1 MEAALESRI
10 RRRATE
16 AIEVYEASYTKGATL
31 SVVGGSGSGA
41 QSAEPPPPCALAP
54 AGAPIRRDL
63 ASLPPLSLPPKTAL
77 PRGVPLAAAAA
88 AAATAP
94 LSAGPVSLDATAIDA
109 ARQCGAQVRPPAL
122 DKTRSGST
130 LSPAAPRLYRSSI
143 PLSSALRATSAK
155 AQPPTPP
162 LLTQVVLAASAF
174 RELVTKLSSRACA
187 IELPLRLR
195 REPGCAT
202 LCYIDKPLPPPHL
215 TARAK
220 NDRFHAA
227 ALRSLLGGTGD
238 DPAAGGVADGG
249 AGERRRGYTY
259 QAFELGDLTLLV
271 RCKHDGLLGAPA
283 QAGTP
288 YATPARQAEEG
299 EDAEG
304 RTRCSLK
311 ASYLPPPP
319 RPPFSPP
326 LPGVHTVHT
335 PSPRSHRAHPS
346 PPPIAKATM
355 EYWRPHAWETLAPAE
370 HARRWAHLAVRP
382 GAVLV
387 VCNIDPLRQH
397 LASGP
402 HGETLATPGG
412 APGGGGESA
421 GSLCH
426 VQQYQHTPHC
436 TASGLSNA
444 PPNFQCAEVLAA
456 LAALLR
462 QLLGLEAGGYVL
474 RSSAGQARFG
484 VWAAERPADASL
496 LSAFSSRVAELPK
509 APNYALHD
517 AMASAGAADTA
528 CHTYGYCL

>member
-77 PRGVPLAAAAA
+77 PRGVPLAAAA

-195 REPGCAT
+195 REPGCTT

-311 ASYLPPPP
+311 ASYLPP
-319 RPPFSPP
+319 
-326 LPGVHTVHT
+326 LAL
-335 PSPRSHRAHPS
+335 PSPRPCLVSTQSTPRRPALTVRTPPLLPLPRRRWSTGGRTPGRHSRPPSMRGDGRTWRCARAPCWWC
-346 PPPIAKATM
+346 ATLTRCDST
-355 EYWRPHAWETLAPAE
+355 WLRAPV
-370 HARRWAHLAVRP
+370 ARRSLRRAARPAAAARAQVR
-382 GAVLV
+382 
-387 VCNIDPLRQH
+387 
-397 LASGP
+397 S
-402 HGETLATPGG
+402 ATC
-412 APGGGGESA
+412 S
-421 GSLCH
+421 S
-426 VQQYQHTPHC
+426 TS
-436 TASGLSNA
+436 TRRTA
-444 PPNFQCAEVLAA
+444 PPV
-456 LAALLR
+456 
-462 QLLGLEAGGYVL
+462 G
-474 RSSAGQARFG
+474 
-484 VWAAERPADASL
+484 
-496 LSAFSSRVAELPK
+496 
-509 APNYALHD
+509 
-517 AMASAGAADTA
+517 
-528 CHTYGYCL
+528 